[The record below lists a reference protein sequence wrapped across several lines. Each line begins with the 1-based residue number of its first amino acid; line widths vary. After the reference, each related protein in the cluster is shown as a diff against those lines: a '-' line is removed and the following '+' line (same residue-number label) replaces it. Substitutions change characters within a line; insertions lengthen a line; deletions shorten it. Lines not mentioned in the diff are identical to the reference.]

1 MHEHRAALEKSVSL
15 SALLGYLNFSEGRP
29 DARFQK
35 QLSDAFA
42 ALHGRG
48 LFEPWKALRDL
59 MHAELAVLHQGQS
72 SAFRDTEQVE
82 GVLRLVFGGVL
93 PAYRG
98 HHADLLFHQ
107 SDNDLYQP
115 FFLARV
121 FEAVLA
127 QRGPWIEDE
136 RIIQGALRKLNDYV
150 GHRPIA
156 ILESRPQG
164 EPYEHER
171 VRPIPLFIKGA
182 GAAWGRYQRLV
193 EKALEIMGDTDPQL
207 LHEACFSL
215 EQLDELALDPRGYD
229 FGHPADKRPNYVFG
243 EWDPHLIDNQG
254 RFRRYVARQF
264 ILDGLLEWA
273 GEGRG
278 DIDAEEAFL
287 ESAGVLAG
295 TILMAAGVSGFGPET
310 HDSSVTLSNLVPRIA
325 TYREAF
331 YDGLIKRLPE
341 NHAARLRKEIKVTR
355 QPFGATRQYMNNYL
369 ARQRA
374 FQLQQKQLALLFA
387 EMGYPDASRRQARTI
402 PVAAIRL
409 LAEMHLRLALGRL
422 HVERGEFTEAA
433 ALLPEIESHLRRGI
447 ACGAVVDPWN
457 ILGFQGQYLRFA
469 ALEDSV
475 HDHRIDELLAVMSQL
490 FNLYFQ
496 VLSNGAAK
504 GTFQD
509 QARCLEEMKRL
520 ADWWDRFATHEVS
533 GLARVHGGE
542 ATTSAEHV
550 ARALGRWRQRGAAS
564 SDLAFWREHLDSFTS
579 PKSFALVV
587 DALLHKEDYRAAMAL
602 LVTWVGQAATVS
614 LEEAEH
620 SFHSLALRWMLGVC
634 GPIDEAAEGKQMDPG
649 TGLEL
654 VAKFLDYLEANA
666 EDFWNVPR
674 PETFDVGAVGPGS
687 AGEQQEPD
695 DDNPYEA
702 AYEDVT
708 YEDSTDDDVEA
719 EVLDFMPQK
728 DFDLTAIG
736 DELETRLRFL
746 ATVARLWNLA
756 TRTARHLAGPGASAR
771 ARLPLDKVKE
781 WRDRAQINQQDL
793 LTLLDTMHEHEIPRP
808 SGSYESIVEYDR
820 RRLLKERLLT
830 VIIGASMDTTL
841 AIGAMHA
848 ILGGTHGLTEERPAW
863 EPALIELEQA
873 LTRGDAARARAVL
886 PSFIESFRSEPL
898 LYTPLGQG
906 GHPRQILQASLAQI
920 ILRGLVMNLPR
931 IGLIRETYEIVRAAH
946 EMEQNQEMGNRA
958 RVTEFDHLFQAACRA
973 TVEAFLDSA
982 LVSTNPAEPRKRKKK
997 EKVED
1002 KDAAENIATLLEA
1015 VTEPFLSLW
1024 MQHSKTLRLSV
1035 LERITSAE
1043 EWDRLRRFIRRYGH
1057 DLLQPRFLAL
1067 GNLRGILHQG
1077 VGRYLD
1083 YLRDNPDPLHPIKL
1097 IEDLDGKISRQEA
1110 ESSLDIIL
1118 QAIVENYEEYRDYNA
1133 TTTQSDYGENLHQL
1147 LDFLRLKLSY
1157 ERNAW
1162 QLRPLNLVHE
1172 VLARRQRQAGELWRE
1187 QVQGLTRELADE
1199 HLRELRRLEKE
1210 HGMVLRTLSDRLQ
1223 ERFAT
1228 PLVIDRL
1235 VAGVEP
1241 AMDEAHKGATQTP
1254 LEGELQPFIA
1264 NPVGAGMDVPVW
1276 LRRLVMEVQ
1285 RVRTARTDLVRLVE
1299 LFYPIPKIIVSTEE
1313 LRAQFRDWD
1322 K

>member
-1 MHEHRAALEKSVSL
+1 MDEHRAALEKVVSL
-15 SALLGYLNFSEGRP
+15 PALLGYLNFSEGRA

-35 QLSDAFA
+35 QLSDAMS
-42 ALHGRG
+42 ALHERG
-48 LFEPWKALRDL
+48 LFEPWKALREL
-59 MHAELAVLHQGQS
+59 LQAELIVLRDGQS

-82 GVLRLVFGGVL
+82 GVLRLVFDGVL
-93 PAYRG
+93 PAYRA

-107 SDNDLYQP
+107 SDNDLFQP

-127 QRGPWIEDE
+127 QRAPWNEDE
-136 RIIQGALRKLNDYV
+136 RIIQGALRRLNDYV

-156 ILESRPQG
+156 TLESRPLG

-193 EKALEIMGDTDPQL
+193 EKALEILGDTDPNL
-207 LHEACFSL
+207 LHEACFSM

-243 EWDPHLIDNQG
+243 EWDPHFIDNQG
-254 RFRRYVARQF
+254 RYRRYVARQF
-264 ILDGLLEWA
+264 ILEGLLERA
-273 GEGRG
+273 SEGRG
-278 DIDAEEAFL
+278 DIDADEAFV
-287 ESAGVLAG
+287 ESASVLAG
-295 TILMAAGVSGFGPET
+295 TILMATGVSGFGPET

-325 TYREAF
+325 RYREAF

-341 NHAARLRKEIKVTR
+341 QHAARLRKEAKLTR
-355 QPFGATRQYMNNYL
+355 QPFGAARQYMNNFL
-369 ARQRA
+369 AKQRA

-387 EMGYPDASRRQARTI
+387 EMGYPDVSRRQARTI
-402 PVAAIRL
+402 PVASIRL

-422 HVERGEFTEAA
+422 HVERGAFAEAA
-433 ALLPEIESHLRRGI
+433 ALLPEVEEHLRRGI

-469 ALEDSV
+469 SLEDSV
-475 HDHRIDELLAVMSQL
+475 HDHRIDELLGVVAQL
-490 FNLYFQ
+490 FSLYFQ

-504 GTFQD
+504 GNFSD
-509 QARCLEEMKRL
+509 EARCLAEMKRL
-520 ADWWDRFATHEVS
+520 ADWWDKFATHEVS
-533 GLARVHGGE
+533 GLPRVHGGD

-550 ARALGRWRQRGAAS
+550 ARALGRWRERGASS
-564 SDLAFWREHLDSFTS
+564 SDLAFWREHLDSFAS

-620 SFHSLALRWMLGVC
+620 SFHSLALRWLLGVC
-634 GPIDEAAEGKQMDPG
+634 GPSLAADKPATDAGA
-649 TGLEL
+649 GLEL

-666 EDFWNVPR
+666 EDYWQVPR
-674 PETFDVGAVGPGS
+674 PETFDVGAIGPS
-687 AGEQQEPD
+687 EPQEQEE
-695 DDNPYEA
+695 NPYEA

-728 DFDLTAIG
+728 DFDLTAIS

-756 TRTARHLAGPGASAR
+756 TRTARHLAGPGIAGPKKLAIE
-771 ARLPLDKVKE
+771 KVKE
-781 WRDRAQINQQDL
+781 WRDRARANQHDL
-793 LTLLDTMHEHEIPRP
+793 LALLDKMHEHVVPKP
-808 SGSYESIVEYDR
+808 SGSYESLVEFDR
-820 RRLLKERLLT
+820 RRMLKERLLT
-830 VIIGASMDTTL
+830 VIIGACMDTTL
-841 AIGAMHA
+841 AIGAMQA
-848 ILGGTHGLTEERPAW
+848 ILGESAAESEQRPVW
-863 EPALIELEQA
+863 EPAIVELEQA
-873 LTRGDAARARAVL
+873 LTQGDAARARAVL
-886 PSFIESFRSEPL
+886 SSFVENFRSEPL

-906 GHPRQILQASLAQI
+906 GEPRQILQASLAQI

-931 IGLIRETYEIVRAAH
+931 IGLIRETYELVRTAQ
-946 EMEQNQEMGNRA
+946 EMEQSQEMGQRA

-982 LVSTNPAEPRKRKKK
+982 LAADPTTEKKKRKK
-997 EKVED
+997 EKNKN
-1002 KDAAENIATLLEA
+1002 KDDAENIATLLET

-1035 LERITSAE
+1035 LERVTSAE
-1043 EWDRLRRFIRRYGH
+1043 EWDRLRDFIRRYGH
-1057 DLLQPRFLAL
+1057 DLFQPRFMAL

-1077 VGRYLD
+1077 VGHYLD
-1083 YLRDNPDPLHPIKL
+1083 YLRDNPDPLREIKL
-1097 IEDLDGKISRQEA
+1097 VGVLDRKISRQEA
-1110 ESSLDIIL
+1110 ETFLDIIL

-1147 LDFLRLKLSY
+1147 LDFLRLKISY

-1172 VLARRQRQAGELWRE
+1172 VLTRRQRAAGELWRE
-1187 QVQGLTRELADE
+1187 QVKGLTRELADE
-1199 HLRELRRLEKE
+1199 HIGELRRLEKQ
-1210 HGMVLRTLSDRLQ
+1210 HGMVLRTLADRLE

-1228 PLVIDRL
+1228 PLLIDRL

-1241 AMDEAHKGATQTP
+1241 AMEEARKGATQTP
-1254 LEGELQPFIA
+1254 LEEELRPFVS
-1264 NPVGAGMDVPVW
+1264 NPVGAGLDVPVW

-1285 RVRTARTDLVRLVE
+1285 RIRTSRTDLVRLVE
-1299 LFYPIPKIIVSTEE
+1299 SFYPIPKMVISTEE
-1313 LRAQFRDWD
+1313 LREQFRDWD

>member
-1 MHEHRAALEKSVSL
+1 MDEHRAALEKVVAL
-15 SALLGYLNFSEGRP
+15 PALLGYLNFSEGRA

-35 QLSDAFA
+35 QLSDAMS
-42 ALHGRG
+42 ALHERG

-59 MHAELAVLHQGQS
+59 LQAELVVLREGQS

-82 GVLRLVFGGVL
+82 GVLRLVFEGVL
-93 PAYRG
+93 PAYRR

-107 SDNDLYQP
+107 SDNDLMQP

-121 FEAVLA
+121 FEAVLG
-127 QRGPWIEDE
+127 QRGPWHEDE
-136 RIIQGALRKLNDYV
+136 RIIVGALRRLNDYV

-156 ILESRPQG
+156 TLESRPLG

-171 VRPIPLFIKGA
+171 LRPIPLFIKGA

-193 EKALEIMGDTDPQL
+193 EKALEILGDTDQNL
-207 LHEACFSL
+207 LHEACFSV

-254 RFRRYVARQF
+254 RYRRYVARQF
-264 ILDGLLEWA
+264 ILDGLLERA

-278 DIDAEEAFL
+278 EIDADEAFI
-287 ESAGVLAG
+287 ESASVLAG
-295 TILMAAGVSGFGPET
+295 TILMATGVSGSGPET
-310 HDSSVTLSNLVPRIA
+310 HDSSVTLSSLVPRIA
-325 TYREAF
+325 KYREEF
-331 YDGLIKRLPE
+331 YNGLIKRLPE
-341 NHAARLRKEIKVTR
+341 THAARLRQEAKLTR
-355 QPFGATRQYMNNYL
+355 QPFGAARQYMNNYL
-369 ARQRA
+369 AKQRA
-374 FQLQQKQLALLFA
+374 FQLQQKQLALLLA
-387 EMGYPDASRRQARTI
+387 EMGYPDVSRRQARTI
-402 PVAAIRL
+402 SVASIRL

-422 HVERGEFTEAA
+422 HVERGAFAEAA
-433 ALLPEIESHLRRGI
+433 ALLPEVEEHLRRGI
-447 ACGAVVDPWN
+447 ECGAVVDPWN

-490 FNLYFQ
+490 FSLYFQ

-504 GTFQD
+504 GNFKGE
-509 QARCLEEMKRL
+509 AHCLEQMKRL

-533 GLARVHGGE
+533 GVPRVHGGE

-550 ARALGRWRQRGAAS
+550 ARALGRWRERGAAS
-564 SDLAFWREHLDSFTS
+564 SDLAFWREHLESFTS

-614 LEEAEH
+614 LEEADH

-634 GPIDEAAEGKQMDPG
+634 GPPDQATASDAADAGA
-649 TGLEL
+649 GLEM

-666 EDFWNVPR
+666 EDFWHVPR
-674 PETFDVGAVGPGS
+674 PETFDVGAIGPDDSGR
-687 AGEQQEPD
+687 QQEQEE
-695 DDNPYEA
+695 DNPYEA

-736 DELETRLRFL
+736 EELETRLRFL

-756 TRTARHLAGPGASAR
+756 TRTARHLAGPAAV
-771 ARLPLDKVKE
+771 LPAGLAIDKVQE
-781 WRDRAQINQQDL
+781 WRDRAKINQQQL
-793 LTLLDTMHEHEIPRP
+793 LLLLDKIHEHEVPKP
-808 SGSYESIVEYDR
+808 SGSYESVVEFDR

-830 VIIGASMDTTL
+830 VIIGACMDTTL
-841 AIGAMHA
+841 AIGAMQA
-848 ILGGTHGLTEERPAW
+848 ILGEASAATEQRPAW
-863 EPALIELEQA
+863 EPAILELEQA
-873 LTRGDAARARAVL
+873 LTKGDGARARAAL
-886 PSFIESFRSEPL
+886 PAFIEAFRSEPL
-898 LYTPLGQG
+898 LYTPLAAG

-931 IGLIRETYEIVRAAH
+931 IGLIRETYELVRSAQQ
-946 EMEQNQEMGNRA
+946 MEESQQLQGPRI
-958 RVTEFDHLFQAACRA
+958 TEFDHLFQAACRA
-973 TVEAFLDSA
+973 TVEAFLDSVLTDGA
-982 LVSTNPAEPRKRKKK
+982 VASKKK
-997 EKVED
+997 KKDRD
-1002 KDAAENIATLLEA
+1002 KSDAENIATLLET
-1015 VTEPFLSLW
+1015 VTEPFLALW
-1024 MQHSKTLRLSV
+1024 IQHSKTLRLSV
-1035 LERITSAE
+1035 LEQVNSAE
-1043 EWDRLRRFIRRYGH
+1043 AWDRLRSFIRKYGH
-1057 DLLQPRFLAL
+1057 DLFQPRFLAL

-1077 VGRYLD
+1077 VKQYLN
-1083 YLRDNPDPLHPIKL
+1083 YLRENPDPLHTLKL
-1097 IEDLDGKISRQEA
+1097 MDDLEQHRIAQEDA
-1110 ESSLDIIL
+1110 ENSLDIIL
-1118 QAIVENYEEYRDYNA
+1118 QALVENYEEYRDFNA
-1133 TTTQSDYGENLHQL
+1133 TTTQSDFGENLHQL

-1162 QLRPLNLVHE
+1162 QLRPLILVHE
-1172 VLARRQRQAGELWRE
+1172 VLARRQRRAADLWRE

-1199 HLRELRRLEKE
+1199 HIGELRRLEKE
-1210 HGMVLRTLSDRLQ
+1210 HGMVLRTLADRLK
-1223 ERFAT
+1223 ERFT
-1228 PLVIDRL
+1228 KPLLIDRL
-1235 VAGVEP
+1235 VSGVEP
-1241 AMDEAHKGATQTP
+1241 AMDEARKGATQTP
-1254 LEGELQPFIA
+1254 LEGELQPFID
-1264 NPVGAGMDVPVW
+1264 NPVGAGLDVPVW

-1299 LFYPIPKIIVSTEE
+1299 SFYPIPKIIVSTEE